1 MIIYYYNGRL
11 TFMNYWYFSFFIFIR
26 ATDIDHVR
34 KFDVQLNERI
44 QLECILTSKTDA
56 DGVDFHL
63 KIHSI

>member
-1 MIIYYYNGRL
+1 
-11 TFMNYWYFSFFIFIR
+11 MNYWYFSFFIFIR
-26 ATDIDHVR
+26 AADIDHVR

-44 QLECILTSKTDA
+44 QLECTFTSKTDA